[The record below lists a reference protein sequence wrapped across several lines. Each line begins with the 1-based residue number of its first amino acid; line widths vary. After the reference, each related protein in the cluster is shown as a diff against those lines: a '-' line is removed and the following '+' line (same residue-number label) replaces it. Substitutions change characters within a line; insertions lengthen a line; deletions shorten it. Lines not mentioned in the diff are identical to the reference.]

1 MASSAQRPSTLGAAV
16 SGESGTVTHGP
27 CSPLVSELAGEGDPE
42 LLEIVADFVASCEA
56 RVVVMREQIDAGDL
70 VEVSRIAHQIR
81 GAGGTAG
88 YPLITEAAGALEA
101 AARRN
106 DGAACRVALEPLAS
120 LSARAQATLVKAVA

>member
-16 SGESGTVTHGP
+16 SEESGTVTHGP
-27 CSPLVSELAGEGDPE
+27 CSPLVSELAEEGDPE

-56 RVVVMREQIDAGDL
+56 RVVAMREQIDVGDL

-88 YPLITEAAGALEA
+88 YPLITEAAGALEDG
-101 AARRN
+101 ARRH
-106 DGAACRVALEPLAS
+106 DAAACRAALERLLS
-120 LSARAQATLVKAVA
+120 LSTRAQAGLVKAVA